1 LSFRCAIVG
10 GGPAGLYLALLLKTR
25 QPGAEID
32 VYEQNARDATYG
44 FGIVLADRAL
54 SRLRQAHPQSC
65 AEIENA
71 SFVSRHRII
80 THRGQSVFIEENA
93 YGASISRLRLL
104 GILQKFCEDA
114 GVALHFGVR
123 IEDLRRFTDVDL
135 LVGADGANSVVRDSN
150 ASEFGTTRGHV
161 SSWLAWCGTRRHFPY
176 PILSFKRTPA
186 GVFYAA
192 AYAYTENFSTFV
204 PECDEAAWVNSGFD
218 RMCDAERHAAVAVI
232 FADELEGH
240 PLVTNNS
247 VWRQLPVIRNARW
260 YTGNTVLIGDALHSA
275 HPSIGSGTR
284 IGMEDS
290 IALAESLLGHVS
302 VAGLDVSAALA
313 DFESRRRLTKQ
324 KLLEAMDRSIAW
336 YAEVG
341 AKMEKL
347 EPLPF
352 VFDFLTRTGRV
363 DEQRLRSD
371 FPRFMGQYETE
382 WRDYVN
388 RPKSR
393 VDGATSREG

>member
-1 LSFRCAIVG
+1 MRCAIVG
-10 GGPAGLYLALLLKTR
+10 GGPAGLYLALLLKTQ
-25 QPGAEID
+25 QPGAVID

-44 FGIVLADRAL
+44 FGIVLADRGL

-65 AEIENA
+65 AEIEKA

-80 THRGQSVFIEENA
+80 THRGQAVFIEENA

-104 GILQKFCEDA
+104 SILQKFCQDA
-114 GVALHFGVR
+114 GVALHFGER
-123 IEDLRRFTDVDL
+123 IEDLRRFADVDL
-135 LVGADGANSVVRDSN
+135 LVGADGANSVVRDLN
-150 ASEFGTTRGHV
+150 AGEFGTTRKLV
-161 SSWLAWCGTRRHFPY
+161 SSWLAWCGTRKHFPY
-176 PILSFKRTPA
+176 PILSFKQTPA

-204 PECDEAAWVNSGFD
+204 PECDAAAWVNSGFD
-218 RMCDAERHAAVAVI
+218 RMTDAERNTAVAGI
-232 FADELEGH
+232 FAEELDGH

-247 VWRQLPVIRNARW
+247 VWRQLPVIRNVHW
-260 YTGNTVLIGDALHSA
+260 YTGNTVLIGDALQSA

-290 IALAESLLGHVS
+290 IALAESVQAHSSTGN
-302 VAGLDVSAALA
+302 LDVSMALA
-313 DFESRRRLTKQ
+313 DFESQRKVTKQ
-324 KLLEAMDRSIAW
+324 KLLDAMDRSIAW

-341 AKMEKL
+341 RKMAEL

-363 DEQRLRSD
+363 DEKRLRSE
-371 FPRFMGQYETE
+371 FPRFMSQYEAE

-388 RPKSR
+388 RPKSGGR
-393 VDGATSREG
+393 Y